1 MRGNPYKKYRREPQ
15 LKIGSKAE
23 NILYS
28 EKNIN
33 PDLNFFNKQLSEE
46 EYLSH
51 QRKMYQKEEFSTLS
65 KNFQDNYMGPPN
77 LAHQRIDVDNV
88 SGKIGQERREME
100 ISKYQNQ
107 PSFAKDQVYNTY
119 INNDRE
125 RNNNKKY
132 YHNII
137 NNTIFGFC
145 NPEMKYPK
153 TSYQSN
159 FKGNDI
165 NEQLKYLSKRQYEDY
180 LQFRKEQ
187 IELMNKGNLGK
198 NLRELPPRKRK
209 EEINYEEMRP
219 NLDNRE
225 LREKRIKE
233 QADNLMKEQ
242 RMLDQNQVRTLN
254 PNGYI
259 PTPEEYDNYLKQQ
272 REQERNE
279 LNNININNN
288 NNINNQNM
296 NIPPAELYQ
305 KEINN
310 NNTNINRKTP
320 YNNQDE
326 NINMNM
332 NREMMM
338 NNIEKEPNL
347 DKKYYYRE
355 DIDNYPPNINKEKQD
370 EYYQR
375 EQIRKT
381 PLKEEIAQNMNINN
395 QFNNE
400 ENYNN
405 RQMPKYTPNKIKEEY
420 NYGNEVPHSYEE
432 YQRLMQKEAE
442 RENNLLKQRQ
452 LEQEN
457 INNMNSLNNLNNIQL
472 TKSEEEEFKQYQKEK
487 QNIPMNNYHEQENN
501 VELNE
506 EQLKLKQREEA
517 EAEYLKNVKKYEDI
531 IQDNPEQRFKLP
543 PPPFGSSNIPMMNK
557 MSMESQIQGA
567 EPGYINKMNQVSE
580 NPYSIDKYNLGESNL
595 KQNPILHP
603 VNSYQ
608 FDFRR
613 LYNPL
618 TNKNN

>member
-46 EYLSH
+46 EYLSNK
-51 QRKMYQKEEFSTLS
+51 RKIYQKEEFSTLS

-100 ISKYQNQ
+100 ISKYQSQ

-125 RNNNKKY
+125 RNNKKY

-145 NPEMKYPK
+145 DPGMKYPK

-159 FKGNDI
+159 FRGNDI

-209 EEINYEEMRP
+209 EEMNFEEIRNNMGE
-219 NLDNRE
+219 RE
-225 LREKRIKE
+225 LRDKRIKDE
-233 QADNLMKEQ
+233 ADNLMKEQ
-242 RMLDQNQVRTLN
+242 RILDQNQVRTLN

-259 PTPEEYDNYLKQQ
+259 PSPEQYDNYLKQK

-279 LNNININNN
+279 LNNNNNKNINIP
-288 NNINNQNM
+288 Q
-296 NIPPAELYQ
+296 PESYP

-310 NNTNINRKTP
+310 NININRRTP
-320 YNNQDE
+320 YNNQNE
-326 NINMNM
+326 NMEMNM
-332 NREMMM
+332 NREMV
-338 NNIEKEPNL
+338 NNIENNIENNPNL
-347 DKKYYYRE
+347 DKKYYYPE
-355 DIDNYPPNINKEKQD
+355 PSQNYPPNINQEKQ
-370 EYYQR
+370 EEFYQR
-375 EQIRKT
+375 EQMRKT
-381 PLKEEIAQNMNINN
+381 PIKEELPPQNINN
-395 QFNNE
+395 NQYNNE
-400 ENYNN
+400 EIYNN
-405 RQMPKYTPNKIKEEY
+405 SQMPKYTPKNIKEEY

-442 RENNLLKQRQ
+442 RENLLRQRQ

-457 INNMNSLNNLNNIQL
+457 INNMNNKLNNIQL

-487 QNIPMNNYHEQENN
+487 HKMPMTNYEEKE
-501 VELNE
+501 ELNE
-506 EQLKLKQREEA
+506 EQIKQKQREEA
-517 EAEYLKNVKKYEDI
+517 EMEYLQNVKKYEDI

-543 PPPFGSSNIPMMNK
+543 PPPFGSNNIPMMNK
-557 MSMESQIQGA
+557 MSMESQMQGA

>member
-1 MRGNPYKKYRREPQ
+1 MRGNAYKKYRREPP

-46 EYLSH
+46 EYLSNK
-51 QRKMYQKEEFSTLS
+51 RKIYQKEEFSTLS

-77 LAHQRIDVDNV
+77 LAHQRIDFDNV
-88 SGKIGQERREME
+88 SGKIGQERREQE
-100 ISKYQNQ
+100 ISKYQSQ

-125 RNNNKKY
+125 RNNKKY

-145 NPEMKYPK
+145 DPGMKYPK

-159 FKGNDI
+159 FRGNDI

-187 IELMNKGNLGK
+187 IELMTKGNLGK

-209 EEINYEEMRP
+209 EEQINYQKNEMRMGE
-219 NLDNRE
+219 RE

-233 QADNLMKEQ
+233 EADNLMKEQ
-242 RMLDQNQVRTLN
+242 RLLDQNQVRTFN

-259 PTPEEYDNYLKQQ
+259 PTPEEYENYLKQQ
-272 REQERNE
+272 KENALKEFNNKNYNYDIPPPNQNQFQQIPQEKIENQVENIRRKTPLYQNE
-279 LNNININNN
+279 NINQELPNNDNNINNN
-288 NNINNQNM
+288 PI
-296 NIPPAELYQ
+296 IPP
-305 KEINN
+305 N
-310 NNTNINRKTP
+310 
-320 YNNQDE
+320 
-326 NINMNM
+326 
-332 NREMMM
+332 
-338 NNIEKEPNL
+338 
-347 DKKYYYRE
+347 YYRQE
-355 DIDNYPPNINKEKQD
+355 IEENYPNINKERE
-370 EYYQR
+370 EYYPEQR
-375 EQIRKT
+375 EQLRKT
-381 PLKEEIAQNMNINN
+381 PIQMNQGEELNNQYNPKINN
-395 QFNNE
+395 N
-400 ENYNN
+400 
-405 RQMPKYTPNKIKEEY
+405 KEEY
-420 NYGNEVPHSYEE
+420 NYGNEVPNSYEE
-432 YQRLMQKEAE
+432 YQRLMQKEYE
-442 RENNLLKQRQ
+442 RENLLKQRQ
-452 LEQEN
+452 LNQENPN
-457 INNMNSLNNLNNIQL
+457 INNNMMNNIQL
-472 TKSEEEEFKQYQKEK
+472 SKSQEEEFKQYQKEK
-487 QNIPMNNYHEQENN
+487 AQIKNYPENIEM
-501 VELNE
+501 NE
-506 EQLKLKQREEA
+506 EQLKEKQREEA
-517 EAEYLKNVKKYEDI
+517 EAEYLQNVKKYEDI

-543 PPPFGSSNIPMMNK
+543 PPPFGSSNIPMKNK
-557 MSMESQIQGA
+557 MSMESQMQGA
-567 EPGYINKMNQVSE
+567 EVGYINKMNQVSE

-595 KQNPILHP
+595 SQNPITHP

>member
-46 EYLSH
+46 EYLSNK
-51 QRKMYQKEEFSTLS
+51 RKIYQKEEFSTLS

-100 ISKYQNQ
+100 ISKYQSQ

-125 RNNNKKY
+125 RNNKKY

-145 NPEMKYPK
+145 DPGMKYPK

-159 FKGNDI
+159 FRGNDI

-209 EEINYEEMRP
+209 EEMNFEEIRNNMGE
-219 NLDNRE
+219 RE
-225 LREKRIKE
+225 LRDKRIKDE
-233 QADNLMKEQ
+233 ADNLMKEQ
-242 RMLDQNQVRTLN
+242 RILDQNQVRTLN

-259 PTPEEYDNYLKQQ
+259 PSPEEYDNYLKQK

-279 LNNININNN
+279 LNNNNNKNINIP
-288 NNINNQNM
+288 Q
-296 NIPPAELYQ
+296 PESYP

-310 NNTNINRKTP
+310 NININRRTP
-320 YNNQDE
+320 YNNQNE
-326 NINMNM
+326 NMEMNI
-332 NREMMM
+332 NREMV
-338 NNIEKEPNL
+338 NNIENNIENNPNL
-347 DKKYYYRE
+347 DKKYYYPE
-355 DIDNYPPNINKEKQD
+355 PSQNYPPNINQEKQ
-370 EYYQR
+370 EEFYQR
-375 EQIRKT
+375 EQMRKT
-381 PLKEEIAQNMNINN
+381 PIKEELPPQNINN
-395 QFNNE
+395 NQYNNE
-400 ENYNN
+400 EIYNN
-405 RQMPKYTPNKIKEEY
+405 PQMPKYTPKNIKEEY

-442 RENNLLKQRQ
+442 RENLLRQRQ

-457 INNMNSLNNLNNIQL
+457 INNMNNKLNNIQL

-487 QNIPMNNYHEQENN
+487 HKMPMTNYEEKE
-501 VELNE
+501 ELNE
-506 EQLKLKQREEA
+506 EQIKQKQREEA
-517 EAEYLKNVKKYEDI
+517 EMEYLQNVKKYEDI

-543 PPPFGSSNIPMMNK
+543 PPPFGSNNIPIMNK
-557 MSMESQIQGA
+557 MSMESQMQGA

>member
-46 EYLSH
+46 EYLSNK
-51 QRKMYQKEEFSTLS
+51 RKIYQKEEFSTLS

-100 ISKYQNQ
+100 ISKYQSQ

-125 RNNNKKY
+125 RNNKKY

-145 NPEMKYPK
+145 DPGMKYPK

-159 FKGNDI
+159 FRGNDI

-209 EEINYEEMRP
+209 EEMNFEDIRNNMGE
-219 NLDNRE
+219 RE
-225 LREKRIKE
+225 LRDKRIKDE
-233 QADNLMKEQ
+233 ADNLMKEQ
-242 RMLDQNQVRTLN
+242 RILDQNQVRTLN

-259 PTPEEYDNYLKQQ
+259 PSPEEYDNYLKQK

-279 LNNININNN
+279 LNNNNNKNINIP
-288 NNINNQNM
+288 Q
-296 NIPPAELYQ
+296 PESYP

-310 NNTNINRKTP
+310 NININRRTP
-320 YNNQDE
+320 YNNQNDNME
-326 NINMNM
+326 MNM
-332 NREMMM
+332 NREMV
-338 NNIEKEPNL
+338 NNIENNIENNPNL
-347 DKKYYYRE
+347 DKKYYYPE
-355 DIDNYPPNINKEKQD
+355 PSQNYQPNINQEKQ
-370 EYYQR
+370 EEFYQR
-375 EQIRKT
+375 EQMRKT
-381 PLKEEIAQNMNINN
+381 PIKEELPPQNINN
-395 QFNNE
+395 NQYNNE
-400 ENYNN
+400 EIYNN
-405 RQMPKYTPNKIKEEY
+405 PQMPKYTPKNIKEEY

-442 RENNLLKQRQ
+442 RENLLRQRQ

-457 INNMNSLNNLNNIQL
+457 INNMNNKLNNIQL

-487 QNIPMNNYHEQENN
+487 HKMPMTNYEEKE
-501 VELNE
+501 ELNE
-506 EQLKLKQREEA
+506 EQIKQKQREEA
-517 EAEYLKNVKKYEDI
+517 EMEYLQNVKKYEDI

-543 PPPFGSSNIPMMNK
+543 PPPFGSNNIPMMNK
-557 MSMESQIQGA
+557 MSMESQMQGA

>member
-1 MRGNPYKKYRREPQ
+1 MRGNPYKKYRREPP

-33 PDLNFFNKQLSEE
+33 PDLNFLNKQLSEE

-51 QRKMYQKEEFSTLS
+51 QRKLYQKEEFSTLS

-88 SGKIGQERREME
+88 SGKIGQERREKE

-107 PSFAKDQVYNTY
+107 PSFAQDQVYNTY

-125 RNNNKKY
+125 RNNKKY

-145 NPEMKYPK
+145 DPGMKYPK

-159 FKGNDI
+159 FRGNDI

-209 EEINYEEMRP
+209 DEQINYQKNEMRIGE
-219 NLDNRE
+219 RE

-233 QADNLMKEQ
+233 EADNLMKEQ
-242 RMLDQNQVRTLN
+242 RLLDQNQVRTFN

-259 PTPEEYDNYLKQQ
+259 PTPEEYENYLKQQ
-272 REQERNE
+272 KENALKEFNNKNYNYDIPPPNQNQFQQPPQEKIENQIENIRRNTPLYQNE
-279 LNNININNN
+279 NINQEIPNNINNINNN
-288 NNINNQNM
+288 P
-296 NIPPAELYQ
+296 NIP
-305 KEINN
+305 
-310 NNTNINRKTP
+310 TN
-320 YNNQDE
+320 
-326 NINMNM
+326 
-332 NREMMM
+332 
-338 NNIEKEPNL
+338 
-347 DKKYYYRE
+347 YYRQE
-355 DIDNYPPNINKEKQD
+355 IEENYPNINKERE
-370 EYYQR
+370 EYYPEQR
-375 EQIRKT
+375 EQLRKT
-381 PLKEEIAQNMNINN
+381 PIQMNKGEELNNQYNPKINN
-395 QFNNE
+395 N
-400 ENYNN
+400 
-405 RQMPKYTPNKIKEEY
+405 KEEY
-420 NYGNEVPHSYEE
+420 NYGNEVPNSYEE
-432 YQRLMQKEAE
+432 YQRLMQKEYE
-442 RENNLLKQRQ
+442 RENLLKQRQ
-452 LEQEN
+452 LNQENPN
-457 INNMNSLNNLNNIQL
+457 INNNMMNNIQL
-472 TKSEEEEFKQYQKEK
+472 SKSQEEEFKQYQKEK
-487 QNIPMNNYHEQENN
+487 SQINNYPENI
-501 VELNE
+501 EMNE
-506 EQLKLKQREEA
+506 EQLKEKQREEA
-517 EAEYLKNVKKYEDI
+517 EAEYLQNVKKYEDI

-543 PPPFGSSNIPMMNK
+543 PPPFGSSNIPMKNK
-557 MSMESQIQGA
+557 MSMESQMQGA
-567 EPGYINKMNQVSE
+567 EVGYINKMNQVSE
-580 NPYSIDKYNLGESNL
+580 NPYSIDKYSLGESKL
-595 KQNPILHP
+595 SQNPILHP

>member
-33 PDLNFFNKQLSEE
+33 PDLNFFNKQISEE
-46 EYLSH
+46 EYLSNK
-51 QRKMYQKEEFSTLS
+51 RKIYQKEEFSTLS

-100 ISKYQNQ
+100 ISKYQSQ

-125 RNNNKKY
+125 RNNKKY

-145 NPEMKYPK
+145 DPGMKYPK

-159 FKGNDI
+159 FRGNDI

-209 EEINYEEMRP
+209 EEMNFEEIRNNMGE
-219 NLDNRE
+219 RE
-225 LREKRIKE
+225 LRDKRIKDE
-233 QADNLMKEQ
+233 ADNLMKEQ
-242 RMLDQNQVRTLN
+242 RILDQNQVRTLN

-259 PTPEEYDNYLKQQ
+259 PSPEEYDNYLKQK

-279 LNNININNN
+279 LNNNNNKNINIP
-288 NNINNQNM
+288 Q
-296 NIPPAELYQ
+296 PESYP

-310 NNTNINRKTP
+310 NININRRTP
-320 YNNQDE
+320 YNNQNE
-326 NINMNM
+326 NMEMNM
-332 NREMMM
+332 NREMV
-338 NNIEKEPNL
+338 NNIENNPNL
-347 DKKYYYRE
+347 DKKYYYPE
-355 DIDNYPPNINKEKQD
+355 PSQNYPPNINQEKQ
-370 EYYQR
+370 EEFYQR
-375 EQIRKT
+375 EQMRKT
-381 PLKEEIAQNMNINN
+381 PIKEELPPQNINN
-395 QFNNE
+395 NQYNNE
-400 ENYNN
+400 EIYNN
-405 RQMPKYTPNKIKEEY
+405 PQMPKYTPKNIKEEY

-442 RENNLLKQRQ
+442 RENLLRQRQ

-457 INNMNSLNNLNNIQL
+457 INNMNNKLNNIQL

-487 QNIPMNNYHEQENN
+487 HKMPMTNYEEKE
-501 VELNE
+501 ELNE
-506 EQLKLKQREEA
+506 EQIKQKQREEA
-517 EAEYLKNVKKYEDI
+517 EMEYLQNVKKYEDI

-543 PPPFGSSNIPMMNK
+543 PPPFGSNNIPMMNK
-557 MSMESQIQGA
+557 MSMESQMQGA

>member
-46 EYLSH
+46 EYLSNK
-51 QRKMYQKEEFSTLS
+51 RKIYQKEEFSTLS

-100 ISKYQNQ
+100 ISKYQSQ

-125 RNNNKKY
+125 RNNKKY

-145 NPEMKYPK
+145 DPGMKYPK

-159 FKGNDI
+159 FRGNDI

-209 EEINYEEMRP
+209 EEMNFEEIR
-219 NLDNRE
+219 NNTGERE
-225 LREKRIKE
+225 LRDKRIKDE
-233 QADNLMKEQ
+233 ADNLMKEQ
-242 RMLDQNQVRTLN
+242 RILDQNQVRTLN

-259 PTPEEYDNYLKQQ
+259 PSPEEYDNYLKQK
-272 REQERNE
+272 REQERKE
-279 LNNININNN
+279 LNNNNNKNINIPQPESYPKEINNNININ
-288 NNINNQNM
+288 
-296 NIPPAELYQ
+296 
-305 KEINN
+305 
-310 NNTNINRKTP
+310 RRTP
-320 YNNQDE
+320 YNNQNE
-326 NINMNM
+326 NMEMNM
-332 NREMMM
+332 NREMV
-338 NNIEKEPNL
+338 NNIENNPNL
-347 DKKYYYRE
+347 DKNYYPE
-355 DIDNYPPNINKEKQD
+355 PSQNYPPNINQEKQ
-370 EYYQR
+370 EEFYQR
-375 EQIRKT
+375 EQMRKT
-381 PLKEEIAQNMNINN
+381 PIKEELPPQNINN
-395 QFNNE
+395 NQYNNE
-400 ENYNN
+400 EIYNN
-405 RQMPKYTPNKIKEEY
+405 PQMPKYTPKNIKEEY

-442 RENNLLKQRQ
+442 RENLLRQRQ

-457 INNMNSLNNLNNIQL
+457 INNMNNKLNNIQL

-487 QNIPMNNYHEQENN
+487 HKMPMTNYEEKE
-501 VELNE
+501 ELNE
-506 EQLKLKQREEA
+506 EQIKQKQREEA
-517 EAEYLKNVKKYEDI
+517 EMEYLQNVKKYEDI
-531 IQDNPEQRFKLP
+531 IQDNPEQRYKLP
-543 PPPFGSSNIPMMNK
+543 PPPFGSNNIPMMNK
-557 MSMESQIQGA
+557 MSMESQMQGA

>member
-46 EYLSH
+46 EYLSNK
-51 QRKMYQKEEFSTLS
+51 RKIYQKEEFSTLS

-100 ISKYQNQ
+100 ISKYQSQ

-125 RNNNKKY
+125 RNNKKY

-145 NPEMKYPK
+145 DPGMKYPK

-159 FKGNDI
+159 FRGNDI

-209 EEINYEEMRP
+209 EEMNFEEIR
-219 NLDNRE
+219 NNTGERE
-225 LREKRIKE
+225 LRDKRIKDE
-233 QADNLMKEQ
+233 ADNLMKEQ
-242 RMLDQNQVRTLN
+242 RILDQNQVRTLN

-259 PTPEEYDNYLKQQ
+259 PSPEEYDNYLKQK

-279 LNNININNN
+279 LNNNNNKNINIP
-288 NNINNQNM
+288 Q
-296 NIPPAELYQ
+296 PESYP

-310 NNTNINRKTP
+310 NININRRTP
-320 YNNQDE
+320 YNNQNE
-326 NINMNM
+326 NMEMNM
-332 NREMMM
+332 NREMV
-338 NNIEKEPNL
+338 NNIENNPNL
-347 DKKYYYRE
+347 DKKYYYPE
-355 DIDNYPPNINKEKQD
+355 SSQNYPPNINQEKQ
-370 EYYQR
+370 EEFYQR
-375 EQIRKT
+375 EQMRKT
-381 PLKEEIAQNMNINN
+381 PIKEELPPQNINN
-395 QFNNE
+395 NQYNNE
-400 ENYNN
+400 EIYNN
-405 RQMPKYTPNKIKEEY
+405 PQMPKYTPKNIKEEY

-442 RENNLLKQRQ
+442 RENLLRQRQ

-457 INNMNSLNNLNNIQL
+457 INNMNNKLNNIQL

-487 QNIPMNNYHEQENN
+487 HKMPMTNYEEKE
-501 VELNE
+501 ELNE
-506 EQLKLKQREEA
+506 EQIKQKQREEA
-517 EAEYLKNVKKYEDI
+517 EMEYLQNVKKYEDI

-543 PPPFGSSNIPMMNK
+543 PPPFGSNNIPMMNK
-557 MSMESQIQGA
+557 MSMESQMQGA

>member
-46 EYLSH
+46 EYLSNK
-51 QRKMYQKEEFSTLS
+51 RKIYQKEEFSTLS

-100 ISKYQNQ
+100 ISKYQSQ

-125 RNNNKKY
+125 RNNKKY

-145 NPEMKYPK
+145 DPGMKYPK

-159 FKGNDI
+159 FRGNDI

-209 EEINYEEMRP
+209 EEMNFEEIRNNMGE
-219 NLDNRE
+219 RE
-225 LREKRIKE
+225 LRDKRIKDE
-233 QADNLMKEQ
+233 ADNLMKEQ
-242 RMLDQNQVRTLN
+242 RILDQNQVRTLN

-259 PTPEEYDNYLKQQ
+259 PSPEEYDNYLKQK

-279 LNNININNN
+279 LNNNNNKNINIP
-288 NNINNQNM
+288 Q
-296 NIPPAELYQ
+296 PESYP

-310 NNTNINRKTP
+310 NININRRTP
-320 YNNQDE
+320 YNNQNE
-326 NINMNM
+326 NMEMNM
-332 NREMMM
+332 NREMV
-338 NNIEKEPNL
+338 NNIENNIENNPNL
-347 DKKYYYRE
+347 DKKYYYPE
-355 DIDNYPPNINKEKQD
+355 SSQNYPPNINQEKQ
-370 EYYQR
+370 EEFYQR
-375 EQIRKT
+375 EQMRKT
-381 PLKEEIAQNMNINN
+381 PIKEELPPQNINN
-395 QFNNE
+395 NQYNNE
-400 ENYNN
+400 EIYNN
-405 RQMPKYTPNKIKEEY
+405 PQMPKYTPKNIKEEY

-442 RENNLLKQRQ
+442 RENLLRQRQ

-457 INNMNSLNNLNNIQL
+457 INNMNNKLNNIQL

-487 QNIPMNNYHEQENN
+487 HKMPMTNYEEKE
-501 VELNE
+501 ELNE
-506 EQLKLKQREEA
+506 EQIKQKQREEA
-517 EAEYLKNVKKYEDI
+517 EMEYLQNVKKYEDI

-543 PPPFGSSNIPMMNK
+543 PPPFGSNNIPMMNK
-557 MSMESQIQGA
+557 MSMESQMQGA